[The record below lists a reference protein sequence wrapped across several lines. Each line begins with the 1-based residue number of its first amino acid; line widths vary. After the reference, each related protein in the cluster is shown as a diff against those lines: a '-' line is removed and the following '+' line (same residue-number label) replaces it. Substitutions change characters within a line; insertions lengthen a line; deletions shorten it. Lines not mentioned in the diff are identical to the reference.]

1 MRKTSAKP
9 ASVEAERNDV
19 NEREL
24 NEFLERAAADNKISL
39 RY

>member
-1 MRKTSAKP
+1 MRKKSAKP

-24 NEFLERAAADNKISL
+24 NEFLERGAADNKISL